1 MNNMLIYI
9 VPVLGI
15 VALIVMAI
23 KSAWVS
29 KQDAGDE
36 KMQGIAKSIQEGAMA
51 FLKAEYRILLIF
63 VVLASVALFAVSMFV
78 ETTSWMIVS
87 SLYIWCFLFCFGR
100 KYRHEN
106 SH

>member
-29 KQDAGDE
+29 KQ
-36 KMQGIAKSIQEGAMA
+36 
-51 FLKAEYRILLIF
+51 
-63 VVLASVALFAVSMFV
+63 
-78 ETTSWMIVS
+78 
-87 SLYIWCFLFCFGR
+87 GR
-100 KYRHEN
+100 WRREN
-106 SH
+106 ARYC